1 MMKTKNIFPAILI
14 AVLGL
19 ILAGLGIW
27 ILISNLNSD
36 SSSSLGSQ
44 FVFIVAGL
52 FLFVFAIYYA
62 KTGGESDKELEPEDE
77 FAGIEWEFDEETENL
92 EERK

>member
-1 MMKTKNIFPAILI
+1 MKAKNILSAILI
-14 AVLGL
+14 AVPGL

-36 SSSSLGSQ
+36 SPSSLGSQ
-44 FVFIVAGL
+44 IVFIIMGL

-62 KTGGESDKELEPEDE
+62 KTGGESDKEFEPEDE
-77 FAGIEWEFDEETENL
+77 FDVVEWEFDEESENL
-92 EERK
+92 EEEK

>member
-1 MMKTKNIFPAILI
+1 MMKTKNIIPAILT

-27 ILISNLNSD
+27 ILISNLNSG
-36 SSSSLGSQ
+36 SSSGFGSQ
-44 FVFIVAGL
+44 IVFIIAGL

-62 KTGGESDKELEPEDE
+62 KTGGESDKELEPEEE
-77 FAGIEWEFDEETENL
+77 FIEIEWEFDEEPKSL
-92 EERK
+92 EEAK

>member
-1 MMKTKNIFPAILI
+1 MMKTKNILPATLM

-27 ILISNLNSD
+27 LLISNLNSG
-36 SSSSLGSQ
+36 SLSGLGSQ
-44 FVFIVAGL
+44 IVFIIAGL
-52 FLFVFAIYYA
+52 FLLVFAIYYA

-77 FAGIEWEFDEETENL
+77 FAGIEWEFDEESENS
-92 EERK
+92 EEEK

>member
-1 MMKTKNIFPAILI
+1 MMKTKNILPATLM

-27 ILISNLNSD
+27 LLISNLNSG
-36 SSSSLGSQ
+36 SLSGLGSQ
-44 FVFIVAGL
+44 IVFIIAGL

-62 KTGGESDKELEPEDE
+62 KTGGESDKEFEPEDE
-77 FAGIEWEFDEETENL
+77 FAGIEWELDEESENS

>member
-1 MMKTKNIFPAILI
+1 MMKTKNILPATLM

-27 ILISNLNSD
+27 LLISNLNGGP
-36 SSSSLGSQ
+36 SSGFGSQ
-44 FVFIVAGL
+44 IVFIIAGL

-77 FAGIEWEFDEETENL
+77 FAGIEWEYDEESESL

>member
-1 MMKTKNIFPAILI
+1 MMKTKNILSAILI

-36 SSSSLGSQ
+36 SPSGLRSQ
-44 FVFIVAGL
+44 IVFIIMGL

-77 FAGIEWEFDEETENL
+77 FDGVEWEFDEETENL
-92 EERK
+92 EEEK